1 MQENLEELK
10 KEKKKRIHQMIVFV
24 IVTEEYYLVMN
35 CTEGNQATPMLNT
48 KLELNQSYSNQQIP
62 TKVTGN
68 FDVVYLLGDFYKLDT
83 VTLNPE
89 STTQNPEMVSGSN
102 DSIKVTVSSKVSA
115 AANEYEF
122 GSYVNERSIYYQ
134 YSLQTVDQ
142 AGKPVDMKG
151 AASIPT
157 LKLKKENA
165 DGTVTTHELKQL
177 TDLSGTENGFV
188 TQFGEN
194 GYIITIKAPGE
205 WYTEAT
211 ITAEMSFSH
220 NSTDMN
226 QQFPLRKSDSE
237 NTGVKFKVDAVM
249 AYQQDSLGSSGI
261 SASASEEKLYYQLKE
276 AQTKLSYDSYNI
288 TSTDGN
294 TSQLGINGRENKDAA
309 MEISSRALLDVTDF
323 SSFNLTD

>member
-83 VTLNPE
+83 VTLNSE

-122 GSYVNERSIYYQ
+122 GSYVN
-134 YSLQTVDQ
+134 
-142 AGKPVDMKG
+142 
-151 AASIPT
+151 
-157 LKLKKENA
+157 
-165 DGTVTTHELKQL
+165 
-177 TDLSGTENGFV
+177 
-188 TQFGEN
+188 
-194 GYIITIKAPGE
+194 
-205 WYTEAT
+205 
-211 ITAEMSFSH
+211 
-220 NSTDMN
+220 
-226 QQFPLRKSDSE
+226 
-237 NTGVKFKVDAVM
+237 
-249 AYQQDSLGSSGI
+249 
-261 SASASEEKLYYQLKE
+261 
-276 AQTKLSYDSYNI
+276 
-288 TSTDGN
+288 
-294 TSQLGINGRENKDAA
+294 
-309 MEISSRALLDVTDF
+309 
-323 SSFNLTD
+323 